1 MSKHRTTVYFDSELR
16 AAIHKVAE
24 VTERPMAWHYEK
36 ALRAY
41 TPIKKLLAKP
51 NMVAKISAQKII
63 NAPTGINNNAWSE
76 WVVARKGKIT
86 EGAATKQWKL
96 LLKYSEPDQQTIID
110 ASINSGWQG
119 LFDLKVNQQTAPK
132 ADDFVEKNTDGRW
145 RDGL

>member
-1 MSKHRTTVYFDSELR
+1 MTKHRTTVFIESELR

-41 TPIKKLLAKP
+41 TPIKKLLAKEVKSKEVTP
-51 NMVAKISAQKII
+51 FKLAEEI
-63 NAPTGINNNAWSE
+63 PTGVNLGAWCEWAQAKGSKLTNA
-76 WVVARKGKIT
+76 AK
-86 EGAATKQWKL
+86 TKQWKL
-96 LLKYSEPDQQTIID
+96 LLKYSEVDQQTIID

-119 LFDLKVNQQTAPK
+119 LFDLKVNQQTK
-132 ADDFVEKNTDGRW
+132 ADDFVEKNTNGKW